1 MILESLLL
9 IGLLCLSAFFSGS
22 ETALFALS
30 DLELRELERGSR
42 TQRRAVELARRPER
56 TLVTVLLANMVVNVL
71 ISVLVTS
78 ISLRAF
84 GATGLAVA
92 IPVATILLLLFGE
105 IIPKSLGLRRRRGLA
120 GIVAAPISLLA
131 VLLGPI
137 QIGLERLARFVVG
150 AARPAPLTREEL
162 PTLVSIAAEEG
173 QVSPFESRVMRRV
186 FRFAE
191 TPLVRCLTPRV
202 EMVGLPA
209 AATITEALEVFERS
223 GRSRIPVWESGPDE
237 IVGVLLLKDVL
248 TRESGR
254 DGDPVFPLLREA
266 LHVPETLGAAVLFR
280 RFQRERVHIAIVV
293 GEHGGVEGIVTMED
307 LLEELIGDIRD
318 ESDEVPASLE
328 PLEDGSWRG
337 SSSLELVDVSD
348 ALGIELS
355 ELEESVTLSGV
366 LHQELGRV
374 PVRGDEVD
382 WKGWRIR
389 VLTASPTRARLV
401 RLAPVAEANA

>member
-84 GATGLAVA
+84 GATGIAVA

-173 QVSPFESRVMRRV
+173 QVSPFESRVTIE
-186 FRFAE
+186 ATSEPAPGSE
-191 TPLVRCLTPRV
+191 TPIPAIRSPRI
-202 EMVGLPA
+202 A
-209 AATITEALEVFERS
+209 
-223 GRSRIPVWESGPDE
+223 
-237 IVGVLLLKDVL
+237 
-248 TRESGR
+248 
-254 DGDPVFPLLREA
+254 
-266 LHVPETLGAAVLFR
+266 GAR
-280 RFQRERVHIAIVV
+280 
-293 GEHGGVEGIVTMED
+293 
-307 LLEELIGDIRD
+307 
-318 ESDEVPASLE
+318 
-328 PLEDGSWRG
+328 
-337 SSSLELVDVSD
+337 
-348 ALGIELS
+348 
-355 ELEESVTLSGV
+355 
-366 LHQELGRV
+366 
-374 PVRGDEVD
+374 
-382 WKGWRIR
+382 
-389 VLTASPTRARLV
+389 
-401 RLAPVAEANA
+401 

>member
-1 MILESLLL
+1 MIFEPLLL
-9 IGLLCLSAFFSGS
+9 IGLLGLSAFFSGS

-78 ISLRAF
+78 ISLRTF

-120 GIVAAPISLLA
+120 GIAAPPISLLA

-150 AARPAPLTREEL
+150 TARPAPLTRDEL

-186 FRFAE
+186 FRFAD
-191 TPLVRCLTPRV
+191 TPVARCLTPRV

-209 AATITEALEVFERS
+209 SATIAEALELFERS

-237 IVGVLLLKDVL
+237 IAGVLLLKDVL
-248 TRESGR
+248 TRESG
-254 DGDPVFPLLREA
+254 GDSAPVFPLLREA
-266 LHVPETLGAAVLFR
+266 LHVPETLAAALLFR
-280 RFQRERVHIAIVV
+280 RFQRDRVHLAIVV

-355 ELEESVTLSGV
+355 ESEESVTLSGV

-374 PVRGDEVD
+374 PVRGDEID

-401 RLAPVAEANA
+401 RLAPVAEADA